1 MLDSQAAA
9 RLARGL
15 FAALGRKTIWI
26 NAMTSSLG
34 YRAERRNRRHA
45 PPARPRVTY
54 LGFFPVMLLLGG
66 GGFVMA
72 YAEAVSLAYLYVYNS
87 LVMLGCVIA
96 YLRVFGRDEVKWMFV
111 NAALG
116 ALGISVELDWFLSF
130 FAKKLSDYPIY
141 IHAVPFLYY
150 VFFTFLFRQL
160 ALDITDSRQD
170 ESRRAVV
177 ERWYVVASVLVY
189 LAIGIVSW
197 SN

>member
-1 MLDSQAAA
+1 MRRSEEPNNT
-9 RLARGL
+9 RLKRGVD
-15 FAALGRKTIWI
+15 RNTIWI
-26 NAMTSSLG
+26 NAMTSSPG
-34 YRAERRNRRHA
+34 YRIERRNTRYA

-72 YAEAVSLAYLYVYNS
+72 YAEAVSPTYLYIYNS
-87 LVMLGCVIA
+87 LVLLGFVIT
-96 YLRVFGRDEVKWMFV
+96 YLRIFGRDEVKWMFV

-116 ALGISVELDWFLSF
+116 ALGSAVELDWLLSL

-150 VFFTFLFRQL
+150 VLFTFLFRQL

-177 ERWYVVASVLVY
+177 ERWYVVTSVLVY
-189 LAIGIVSW
+189 LAIGLPSW